1 MDNNRDYRIE
11 ILPYALPESNG
22 KVCEIG
28 IEKMSIT
35 YIQENDTNMRT
46 EDDPVQTITIEAE
59 DAICSREEALNKQGY
74 YLVIKTDRWAVDE
87 PEDITML
94 VNDFKDRLYCN
105 LQKLKANEYADEMK
119 QKYRDKMTITDGPL
133 YNSGILSPDNP
144 QDFKAE
150 GRPLHEGY
158 VQPDPVLC

>member
-1 MDNNRDYRIE
+1 MDNNRDYKTE
-11 ILPYALPESNG
+11 IIPYAFPESNG

-87 PEDITML
+87 PEDLTML

-119 QKYRDKMTITDGPL
+119 HKYRDKMTIPDGPQ
-133 YNSGILSPDNP
+133 YNSGVLSPDNP

-158 VQPDPVLC
+158 EQSDPVLC

>member
-1 MDNNRDYRIE
+1 MDNNRDYKTE
-11 ILPYALPESNG
+11 IIPYALPESNG
-22 KVCEIG
+22 KVCEVG

-46 EDDPVQTITIEAE
+46 EDDPVQTITIETE

-87 PEDITML
+87 PEDLTML

-105 LQKLKANEYADEMK
+105 LPKLKANEYVDEMA
-119 QKYRDKMTITDGPL
+119 ITNGL
-133 YNSGILSPDNP
+133 VLSPDNP
-144 QDFKAE
+144 QDLKAE
-150 GRPLHEGY
+150 GRPLREDY
-158 VQPDPVLC
+158 VQADPVPC

>member
-11 ILPYALPESNG
+11 ILPYAFPENNG
-22 KVCEIG
+22 KVCEVG

-35 YIQENDTNMRT
+35 YIQQDDTNHGGR
-46 EDDPVQTITIEAE
+46 DDVQTITIETE
-59 DAICSREEALNKQGY
+59 DAICTREEALNKQGY

-87 PEDITML
+87 PEDLTML

-105 LQKLKANEYADEMK
+105 LQKLKANEYADEME
-119 QKYRDKMTITDGPL
+119 QKYRDKMTITDGPQ
-133 YNSGILSPDNP
+133 YNSGVLSPDNP